1 MLSKWGYRTL
11 VLEHDSLVGGY
22 CRSFERDGFT
32 FNIGGTEMTGLWE
45 DGPIDLFLKE
55 LRLKKEDFFVLN
67 SYTYKLGE
75 IETKP
80 YGGVQE
86 ILDQLSNLFSDE
98 VENLSAFF
106 MDAQKA
112 HDEWYKDTS
121 VYGAP
126 LPPELIVKVFGEK
139 GFRDQ
144 LKSKPYFYD
153 WYSKSWKQKLDE
165 FFTSDDLKELLDFLM
180 NYTSIEPA
188 KTPPE
193 VPLRSFGDYHNGNFH
208 PKGGTQKLVDAI
220 KEFIESHGGRV
231 LVNHEVSKI
240 LMENGQVTGVRAGD
254 KIFKSNVVASNASIK
269 NTLLNM
275 VDPSSL
281 EDDFRASIEALKIK
295 RTYFMVFLGVDM
307 DLSDY
312 PTTIRVMD
320 DEEDQFYALAIHSNA
335 DPRMAPE
342 GKASITIRTPTS
354 YDEFPARGAKDYL
367 KKKEAY
373 AARLIKM
380 AEKVIP
386 GLGQHI
392 ILQDAATPK
401 TLERYTLAPEGSGEG
416 FFWSTE
422 VERPCFKT
430 PVRGLYLV
438 GSSTFPG
445 AGVELSLMSGVI
457 CANDIN
463 GW

>member
-1 MLSKWGYRTL
+1 
-11 VLEHDSLVGGY
+11 
-22 CRSFERDGFT
+22 
-32 FNIGGTEMTGLWE
+32 
-45 DGPIDLFLKE
+45 
-55 LRLKKEDFFVLN
+55 
-67 SYTYKLGE
+67 LGE

-80 YGGVQE
+80 YGGVQD
-86 ILDQLSNLFSDE
+86 ILDQLSKLFPDE

-106 MDAQKA
+106 KDAQKA
-112 HDEWYKDTS
+112 HDEWYRDTW

-126 LPPELIVKVFGEK
+126 LPPELIVKVTGEN

-144 LKSKPYFYD
+144 LKSKPHYYD

-165 FFTSDDLKELLDFLM
+165 FFAGDEIKELLDFWL
-180 NYTSIEPA
+180 NYTSIDPE

-193 VPLRSFGDYHNGNFH
+193 VPLRSFGDFRNGNFH

-220 KEFIESHGGRV
+220 KEFIEGHGGRV
-231 LVNHEVSKI
+231 LLGHKVSKI
-240 LMENGQVTGVRAGD
+240 LMEKGQVTGVIAGG
-254 KIFKSNVVASNASIK
+254 KIFRSTIVASNANIK

-281 EDDFRASIEALKIK
+281 EDDFLASIEALKTK

-320 DEEDQFYALAIHSNA
+320 DEHNQFYALAIHSNA
-335 DPRMAPE
+335 DPSMAPE

-354 YDEFPARGAKDYL
+354 YGEFPDREAKDYL

-373 AARLIKM
+373 AAHLIKM

-386 GLGQHI
+386 GLGKRI
-392 ILQDAATPK
+392 IVQDLIKMAEKVIPGLGKRIIVQDAATPK
-401 TLERYTLAPEGSGEG
+401 TLERYTLTPEGSGEG

-422 VERPCFKT
+422 IERPCFKT
-430 PVRGLYLV
+430 PIRGLYLV

-445 AGVELSLMSGVI
+445 AGVELALMSGVI

-463 GW
+463 GWKAR